1 MSHSN
6 ERELQLLRKHFLSLL
21 SEEAPRLDHPIND
34 LFIQLDCAAGELR
47 LYDDTDEEL
56 SRLPVYAWEDTGSV
70 DAPSEAALETLREV
84 VTRLEQKGYWDKT
97 LFARPF
103 SVVLVRSDF
112 SVLEELLFLDEELVQ
127 LSTPLLEGLND
138 ELNEFLSEL
147 LVDLK

>member
-34 LFIQLDCAAGELR
+34 LFIQLDCTAGELR

-70 DAPSEAALETLREV
+70 DAPSEAFLQSLILGHSLLAHENVPLDKIV
-84 VTRLEQKGYWDKT
+84 QKY
-97 LFARPF
+97 
-103 SVVLVRSDF
+103 V
-112 SVLEELLFLDEELVQ
+112 
-127 LSTPLLEGLND
+127 
-138 ELNEFLSEL
+138 
-147 LVDLK
+147 VDLPRSFRFHYLQS

>member
-1 MSHSN
+1 M
-6 ERELQLLRKHFLSLL
+6 
-21 SEEAPRLDHPIND
+21 
-34 LFIQLDCAAGELR
+34 
-47 LYDDTDEEL
+47 
-56 SRLPVYAWEDTGSV
+56 
-70 DAPSEAALETLREV
+70 
-84 VTRLEQKGYWDKT
+84 TRLEQKGYWDKAI
-97 LFARPF
+97 FARPF